1 MLGNW
6 KRDVRPP
13 EFVPAGSHPGL
24 LVSCGLKPRK
34 SSPQSPNPGHRA
46 SHQHPFFWGPHSVE
60 YPLMHARPALSAS
73 QVLVSGI
80 DLLSSSL
87 HPHSWHGCPGHW
99 SVLTTLC
106 HPSLHPSHSFLSG
119 LCKWHITTVIVL
131 LRKLPM
137 AFCCHQN
144 KIQAHFHGCGAS
156 WLPLLLT
163 SLTAPSLSLL
173 QPLWPL
179 CSWNSPSTFLPQ
191 GLCTCHSFQ
200 LNASSSRSSHTCFS
214 SFQNV
219 KKCHFS
225 EASLTTVGR
234 EQLLL

>member
-6 KRDVRPP
+6 KEDVRPP

-34 SSPQSPNPGHRA
+34 SSPQSPNPGHIA

-60 YPLMHARPALSAS
+60 YPLMHARPVLSAS

-80 DLLSSSL
+80 DLLASSL

-99 SVLTTLC
+99 SVLTTPC
-106 HPSLHPSHSFLSG
+106 HPSLYPSHSFLSG

-131 LRKLPM
+131 RKLPM

-144 KIQAHFHGCGAS
+144 KIQTHFHGCGAS

-163 SLTAPSLSLL
+163 SLTAPSPTASATLAFVFLK
-173 QPLWPL
+173 QPKHIPAPGPL
-179 CSWNSPSTFLPQ
+179 HLPFFSAERLFLP
-191 GLCTCHSFQ
+191 LFTYLF
-200 LNASSSRSSHTCFS
+200 LIFS
-214 SFQNV
+214 
-219 KKCHFS
+219 KCQKM
-225 EASLTTVGR
+225 SLFR
-234 EQLLL
+234 DLLDDCR